1 MPDEQKTT
9 KTSKAKSDVVAVKNE
24 SLKLDEKLL
33 TEIKAQ
39 INILEQKNTLL
50 SDKIKTLETQQPTT
64 TISKTN
70 LTPLYA
76 SGVLA
81 LVIVLVFF
89 WVLLQKIKLLK
100 TAFSQLEAKNNIKTK
115 AELRDKKSI
124 PDLDLIKRLEFVES
138 DIKEISEK
146 NRVNGINI
154 NKIDDFLNRLKNQ
167 LNASR
172 ASQKNN
178 SSTENVVV
186 ALNQKSVEETNNN
199 EAQLKIYNT
208 VLPAI
213 NAMLQKRPTLN
224 PASLPKHL
232 VDNINNEEMQNYI
245 KSINLDF
252 SLHYLDG
259 SSAPSNAELICF
271 KLNNAAFVFPHYNGF
286 NNPNLAS
293 WFDVFK
299 GAQPFGIAKLAW
311 VERNDEG
318 LITIIEKGI
327 VNT

>member
-1 MPDEQKTT
+1 MAKTKPDGV
-9 KTSKAKSDVVAVKNE
+9 AKDE
-24 SLKLDEKLL
+24 LPKLDQKLL
-33 TEIKAQ
+33 AEIKSQ
-39 INILEQKNTLL
+39 INTLEQKNTLL

-76 SGVLA
+76 SGILA
-81 LVIVLVFF
+81 LVIVLVVF
-89 WVLLQKIKLLK
+89 WVLLQKIK
-100 TAFSQLEAKNNIKTK
+100 QLEAALSKEAKNNIKTK
-115 AELRDKKSI
+115 AELRDKKSM
-124 PDLDLIKRLEFVES
+124 PDLDVIKRIEIVEK
-138 DIKEISEK
+138 DIKEIKE
-146 NRVNGINI
+146 IYQ
-154 NKIDDFLNRLKNQ
+154 NKIKKHDEALREIILH
-167 LNASR
+167 LNASGV
-172 ASQKNN
+172 SQKNN
-178 SSTENVVV
+178 SSTKNVVAV
-186 ALNQKSVEETNNN
+186 VNQKAVEETKKN
-199 EAQLKIYNT
+199 EIQLKIYNAI
-208 VLPAI
+208 LPAI
-213 NAMLQKRPTLN
+213 NVMLQKRPTLN

-232 VDNINNEEMQNYI
+232 TDNINNEEIKHYI
-245 KSINLDF
+245 KSINFDF

-299 GAQPFGIAKLAW
+299 DTQPFGILKLAS
-311 VERNDEG
+311 VERNEEG